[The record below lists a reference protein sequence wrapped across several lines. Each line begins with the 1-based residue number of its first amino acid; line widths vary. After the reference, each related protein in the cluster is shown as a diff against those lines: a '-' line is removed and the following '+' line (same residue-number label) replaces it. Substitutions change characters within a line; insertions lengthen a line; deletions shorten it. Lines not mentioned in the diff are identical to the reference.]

1 MSKHGARG
9 LVGGRTAARGDPAM
23 IHTSPYPPIDA
34 EFAALPHLVSRAA
47 NVTPEQPALIDAPG
61 GAGVTYATLAARIG
75 RVAAGLAER
84 GFSPGDVLALRA
96 PNIPAWAGVALG
108 AMAAGGAVTGIGPL
122 ATEREAAAQLADA
135 GASVLA

>member
-9 LVGGRTAARGDPAM
+9 LVGGARWSKGEPAM
-23 IHTSPYPPIDA
+23 IYTSPYPPIDA
-34 EFAALPHLVSRAA
+34 EFAALPLLVSRAA
-47 NVTPEQPALIDAPG
+47 GVMPEQPALIDAPS
-61 GAGVTYATLAARIG
+61 GAGITYATLATRIG

-84 GFSPGDVLALRA
+84 GFFPGDVLALRA